1 MYECV
6 INISEG
12 RRLDVLDELSRAAG
26 ASLRDRHSDPVHNR
40 SVFTLIHERVE
51 LRRDVHAFISATMEN
66 LDLHHHAGVHPRFG
80 VLDVVPFVA
89 LDSANASEALALRD
103 ETASW
108 VAQRFHVPVYLYGQ
122 LADGSIRTLP
132 EVRREA
138 FRTLMPDF
146 GPDEADPALGASAIG
161 ARGVLVAW
169 NIWVRNIAL
178 NDARAIAKAIRRPE
192 VRALAFTIGDFV
204 QISCNLIDPNIV
216 GPSVVYDE
224 VQGLLVSGAIDHA
237 ELVGLIPE
245 SVLRAEDPSRWAQL
259 GLSETTT
266 IESRLAR

>member
-1 MYECV
+1 LFECV
-6 INISEG
+6 INVSEG

-26 ASLRDRHSDPVHNR
+26 ASLRDHHSDAVHNR
-40 SVFTLIHERVE
+40 SVFTLIHERDA
-51 LRRDVHAFISATMEN
+51 LRSDVRNFVGATMEN

-89 LDSANASEALALRD
+89 LDDAQGDKALALRD

-108 VAQRFHVPVYLYGQ
+108 VAERFHVPVYLYGP
-122 LADGSIRTLP
+122 LDDGSTRTLP

-146 GPDEADPALGASAIG
+146 GPDDADPALGASAIG

-169 NIWVRNIAL
+169 NIWVRDCAL
-178 NDARAIAKAIRRPE
+178 EDARAIAKAIRRLE
-192 VRALAFTIGDFV
+192 VRALAFTVGDFV
-204 QISCNLIDPNIV
+204 QISCNLIQPNVV

-224 VQGLLVSGAIDHA
+224 VQKLLKSGVIDHA
-237 ELVGLIPE
+237 ELVGLVPE
-245 SVLRAEDPSRWAQL
+245 SVLRAEDSSRWAQL
-259 GLSETTT
+259 GLSEATT
-266 IESRLAR
+266 IETRLAR